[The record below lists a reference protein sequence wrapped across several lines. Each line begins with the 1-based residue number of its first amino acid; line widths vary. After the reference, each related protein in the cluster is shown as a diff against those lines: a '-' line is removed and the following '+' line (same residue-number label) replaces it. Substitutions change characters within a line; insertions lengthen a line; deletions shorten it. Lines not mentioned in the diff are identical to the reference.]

1 MKEILK
7 KLCDA
12 TFVGSEQKAKDI
24 AISLLSPFV
33 DEIKTDLTG
42 SIFGFIKGKSDKT
55 ILLEAH
61 IDEIGFTVTNVLE
74 NGFIKLDKVG
84 GIDIRTL
91 PSNTVK
97 IHAENG
103 DIIGVFTSTPPHLAK
118 DKSDEFSA
126 LDEIFVDTGLENAK
140 DLIKIGDFATF
151 NTQAIDLQSDF
162 ISAKSIDDRSGCA
175 SLIEVAKNIK
185 SQGTP
190 KDNIIILLASGE
202 ELGNRGAKIG
212 AFGKEIEEAIIIDVS
227 FGFTPNCDKEKCG
240 EIGKGAMIGIS
251 PILDKDM
258 RNKLI
263 NLAKENNIPYQLEV
277 MNGLTSTDAD
287 VVTITETGIKTA
299 LISIPIKYMHT
310 PIESVCLSDIKAVCD
325 LITEY
330 LK

>member
-1 MKEILK
+1 MKENLK
-7 KLCDA
+7 KLCNS
-12 TFVGSEQKAKDI
+12 TFVGSEQKAKTL
-24 AISLLSPFV
+24 AIKILEPFV

-74 NGFIKLDKVG
+74 NGFVRLSNVG

-91 PSNTVK
+91 PANTVK

-118 DKSDEFSA
+118 DKNDEFSS
-126 LDEIFVDTGLENAK
+126 LDEIFVDTGLKNAK

-151 NTQAIDLQSDF
+151 NTQAVELQNGF
-162 ISAKSIDDRSGCA
+162 ISAKSIDDRSGCV

-185 SQGTP
+185 AQGTP

-212 AFGKEIEEAIIIDVS
+212 AFNKQIDEAIIIDVS

-240 EIGKGAMIGIS
+240 EMTKGAMIGVS
-251 PILDKDM
+251 PILDKQM
-258 RNKLI
+258 REKLI
-263 NLAKENNIPYQLEV
+263 NLAQENNIPYQLEV

-299 LISIPIKYMHT
+299 LVSIPIKYMHT
-310 PIESVCLSDIKAVCD
+310 PIETVYLNDIKAVSD

>member
-1 MKEILK
+1 MKENLK
-7 KLCDA
+7 KLCNS
-12 TFVGSEQKAKDI
+12 TFVGSEQKAKTL
-24 AISLLSPFV
+24 AIKTLKPFV

-74 NGFIKLDKVG
+74 NGFVRLSNVG

-91 PSNTVK
+91 PANTVK

-103 DIIGVFTSTPPHLAK
+103 DVIGVFTSTPPHLAK
-118 DKSDEFSA
+118 DKNDEFSS
-126 LDEIFVDTGLENAK
+126 LDEIFVDTGLKNAK

-151 NTQAIDLQSDF
+151 NTQAVELQNGF
-162 ISAKSIDDRSGCA
+162 ISAKSIDDRSGCV

-185 SQGTP
+185 AQGTP

-212 AFGKEIEEAIIIDVS
+212 AFNKQIDEAIIIDVS

-240 EIGKGAMIGIS
+240 EMTKGAMIGVS
-251 PILDKDM
+251 PILDKQM
-258 RNKLI
+258 REKLI
-263 NLAKENNIPYQLEV
+263 NLAQENNIPYQLEV

-299 LISIPIKYMHT
+299 LVSIPIKYMHT
-310 PIESVCLSDIKAVCD
+310 PIETVYLNDIKAVSD

>member
-1 MKEILK
+1 MKENLK
-7 KLCDA
+7 KLCNS
-12 TFVGSEQKAKDI
+12 TFVGSEQKAKTL
-24 AISLLSPFV
+24 AIKTLTPFV

-74 NGFIKLDKVG
+74 NGFVRLSNVG

-91 PSNTVK
+91 PANTVK

-118 DKSDEFSA
+118 DKNDEFSS
-126 LDEIFVDTGLENAK
+126 LDEIFVDTGLKNAK

-151 NTQAIDLQSDF
+151 NTQAVELQNGF
-162 ISAKSIDDRSGCA
+162 ISAKSIDDRSGCV

-185 SQGTP
+185 AQGTP

-212 AFGKEIEEAIIIDVS
+212 AFNKQIDEAIIIDVS

-240 EIGKGAMIGIS
+240 EMTKGAMIGVS
-251 PILDKDM
+251 PILDKQM
-258 RNKLI
+258 REKLI
-263 NLAKENNIPYQLEV
+263 NLAQENNIPYQLEV

-299 LISIPIKYMHT
+299 LVSIPIKYMHT
-310 PIESVCLSDIKAVCD
+310 PIETVYLNDIKAVSD

>member
-1 MKEILK
+1 MKENLK
-7 KLCDA
+7 KLCNS
-12 TFVGSEQKAKDI
+12 TFVGSEQKAKTL
-24 AISLLSPFV
+24 AIKLLEPFV

-74 NGFIKLDKVG
+74 NGFVRLSNVG

-91 PSNTVK
+91 PANTVK

-103 DIIGVFTSTPPHLAK
+103 DVVGVFTSTPPHLAK
-118 DKSDEFSA
+118 DKNDEFSS
-126 LDEIFVDTGLENAK
+126 LDEIFVDTGLKNAK

-151 NTQAIDLQSDF
+151 NTQAVELQNGF
-162 ISAKSIDDRSGCA
+162 ISAKSIDDRSGCV

-185 SQGTP
+185 AQGTP

-212 AFGKEIEEAIIIDVS
+212 AFNKQIDEAIIIDVF

-240 EIGKGAMIGIS
+240 EMTKGAMIGVS
-251 PILDKDM
+251 PILDKQM
-258 RNKLI
+258 REKLI
-263 NLAKENNIPYQLEV
+263 NLAQENNIPYQLEV

-299 LISIPIKYMHT
+299 LVSIPIKYMHT
-310 PIESVCLSDIKAVCD
+310 PIETVYLNDIKAVSD